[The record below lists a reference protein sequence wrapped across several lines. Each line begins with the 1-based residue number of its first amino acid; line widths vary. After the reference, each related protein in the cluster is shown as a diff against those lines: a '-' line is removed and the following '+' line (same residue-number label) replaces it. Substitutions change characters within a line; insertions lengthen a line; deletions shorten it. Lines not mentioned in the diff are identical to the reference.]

1 MPGPSQS
8 IDAKTV
14 YSQQF
19 RASEV
24 RTWSTYWTVG
34 PAPLGEAGRGK
45 YARHH
50 HCARAASVAGGSAGF
65 WTVGEPAAARARVV
79 SKAHAAR
86 PSDHLVLW
94 RSGRL
99 LGRQLRSGR
108 GSLRGHHH
116 RRAPGR
122 TARPPA
128 PGVRREDC
136 RPEPQDQMGRR
147 ESDRSRHHLHRD
159 ERAGLLL
166 RTAGRRL
173 SGGSGY
179 ALSSKSRAPAAGLL
193 ADTPISRIWA
203 PYQRLLHTFEQLR
216 FIERLAQ
223 KTDCSG
229 LHRSLSSL
237 VLWKGSNE
245 NDRRAVAVS
254 NQVVLQLHTVH
265 TGHLHIRND
274 AGRFAQSGRGQE
286 FFRRSKRVYRK
297 SHRPQQP
304 GCRGTHRSIV
314 VDDRDYRD
322 LCHAT

>member
-1 MPGPSQS
+1 MGWAAQCAAHAVRNRAGMPGHSQA
-8 IDAKTV
+8 IDAKQL

-24 RTWSTYWTVG
+24 ADRSIATY
-34 PAPLGEAGRGK
+34 
-45 YARHH
+45 
-50 HCARAASVAGGSAGF
+50 
-65 WTVGEPAAARARVV
+65 
-79 SKAHAAR
+79 
-86 PSDHLVLW
+86 
-94 RSGRL
+94 
-99 LGRQLRSGR
+99 
-108 GSLRGHHH
+108 
-116 RRAPGR
+116 RRA
-122 TARPPA
+122 TSE
-128 PGVRREDC
+128 RR
-136 RPEPQDQMGRR
+136 Q
-147 ESDRSRHHLHRD
+147 RSRV
-159 ERAGLLL
+159 
-166 RTAGRRL
+166 
-173 SGGSGY
+173 
-179 ALSSKSRAPAAGLL
+179 KFQSRAPAAGLL
-193 ADTPISRIWA
+193 AATPISRIWA

-229 LHRSLSSL
+229 LHRSVSSP

-297 SHRPQQP
+297 SHQPQQP